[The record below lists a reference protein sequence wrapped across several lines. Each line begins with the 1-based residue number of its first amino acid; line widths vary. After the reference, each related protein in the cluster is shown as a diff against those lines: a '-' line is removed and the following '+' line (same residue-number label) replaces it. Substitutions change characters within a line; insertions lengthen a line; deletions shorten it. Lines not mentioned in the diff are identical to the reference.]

1 MTLPPAS
8 PIPRPSGKP
17 SSNTGWMVV
26 LGGCTGL
33 ILLILFGAT
42 LAMILNLREAALRGA
57 ETTLRHLSLVL
68 AEQADRSLQALDVVL
83 GGIVQ
88 VLPTQGVE
96 DADSFV
102 RQAATEAVHIQLEN
116 QISGM
121 PYVSA
126 ITLIDAHGDLINFS
140 RSWPIPRVNVADRDY
155 FCAMQA
161 DPALN
166 RFLSAP
172 AKNRADGAWTVFLAR
187 RVRTVNGKFVGLVL
201 GAIELH
207 YFEDLYRSVTTSPN
221 DSLTLQRS
229 DGMLLV
235 RYPPSLG
242 IGVGRPV
249 ASSAI
254 PAMNGGHDGVVRAIS
269 PFDGTMRIKAARQ
282 LTNFPLV
289 MVATATEADA
299 LAAWRSTAWTLAVVA
314 LFCAVSITVA
324 AVAIG
329 WWLRHQRELG
339 RESTERAEED
349 RARAQTEA
357 GLLREREQL
366 AEHASRA
373 KSDFLAA
380 MSHEIRTP
388 LNAVLGLAGLLL
400 DGDLADPQRKLVHTI
415 HESGESLL
423 LILNDI
429 LDFSK
434 LDVGQM
440 QFEAM
445 SFSPGTLT
453 EGVASILFPHAASK
467 GLELR
472 IELDPALPAALA
484 GDAGRVRQVLLN
496 LASNAVKFT
505 TTGLVEISA
514 RVASRAGDD
523 VTMEWAVRDT
533 GIGIAPD
540 RLGSLFSPFAQAD
553 SSITRRF
560 GGSGLGLAISKRLV
574 ELMGGAISLDSTPGQ
589 GSIFRF
595 HLTLPLAEAATSVV
609 EPEDGSAALAA
620 QIVRLGRRLR
630 VLFAEDNP
638 TNQFVAQQMLKGFAA
653 QVDVAGNGLEAVEA
667 ASRVAY
673 DVICMDISMPE
684 MDGFAATRAIR
695 ALTGPARTVPII
707 ALTANAF
714 PEDVRA
720 CLDAGMD
727 LFVAKPVSKQVLVA
741 AILRAIGTVAEA
753 VTCAGGDVHDIACD
767 QAALAALIEDL
778 GLDGVSELVN
788 LFIAETTSR
797 LRCMASLDGHTGRLT
812 HEAHTLKGAA
822 GTVCAP
828 RLAGL
833 AAALE
838 ARLRNGGSIGA
849 TEVDGLAAA
858 FAAYVAEVHE
868 AVHLEQAAA

>member
-1 MTLPPAS
+1 MTSPSAS
-8 PIPRPSGKP
+8 PTSHPGATP
-17 SSNTGWMVV
+17 SSDTGWKAV

-42 LAMILNLREAALRGA
+42 FGVILNLREAALRGA

-83 GGIVQ
+83 GGVVQ
-88 VLPTQGVE
+88 ILPSQHVV
-96 DADSFV
+96 DADSFA
-102 RQAATEAVHIQLEN
+102 REAATEAYHTQLEN

-121 PYVSA
+121 PFVSA
-126 ITLIDAHGDLINFS
+126 ITLIDAHGDLINSS
-140 RSWPIPRVNVADRDY
+140 RAWPLPKVNVAERDY
-155 FCAMQA
+155 FRAMQA
-161 DPALN
+161 DPKLE

-172 AKNRADGAWTVFLAR
+172 AKNRADSAWTVFLAR
-187 RVRTVNGKFVGLVL
+187 RVRTANGQFAGLVL

-221 DSLTLQRS
+221 DSLTLQRQ

-235 RYPPSLG
+235 RYPPSPGVG
-242 IGVGRPV
+242 IGQPV
-249 ASSAI
+249 SSNAI
-254 PAMNGGHDGVVRAIS
+254 PAMNGGHTGVIRAVS
-269 PFDGTMRIKAARQ
+269 PFDGTMRIKAAQ
-282 LTNFPLV
+282 LLTNFPLV
-289 MVATATEADA
+289 MVATETEVDA
-299 LAAWRSTAWTLAVVA
+299 LAALWGTVWTLAVVA
-314 LFCAVSITVA
+314 LFCAASIIVA
-324 AVAIG
+324 ALAIG
-329 WWLRHQRELG
+329 RWWHHQRALG
-339 RESTERAEED
+339 RESTERAEGD
-349 RARAQTEA
+349 LARAQAEA
-357 GLLREREQL
+357 DLMREREQL

-400 DGDLADPQRKLVHTI
+400 DGDLADPQRKLVRTI

-434 LDVGQM
+434 LDAGQM

-453 EGVASILFPHAASK
+453 EGVASILFPQVASK

-514 RVASRAGDD
+514 RVASRVGDD
-523 VTMEWAVRDT
+523 ITMEWAVRDT
-533 GIGIAPD
+533 GIGIASD
-540 RLGSLFSPFAQAD
+540 RLKSLFSPFAQAD

-595 HLTLPLAEAATSVV
+595 HLTLPLAEPATSVV
-609 EPEDGSAALAA
+609 ELQDGSTALAA
-620 QIVRLGRRLR
+620 YIARLGRRLR

-638 TNQFVAQQMLKGFAA
+638 TNQFVAQQLLKSFAV

-673 DVICMDISMPE
+673 DMICMDISMPE

-695 ALTGPARTVPII
+695 ALAGPARTVPII

-727 LFVAKPVSKQVLVA
+727 LFVAKPVSRQALVA
-741 AILRAIGTVAEA
+741 AILRAVGGALDPLIS
-753 VTCAGGDVHDIACD
+753 AGRDAHDLACD
-767 QAALAALIEDL
+767 QAALAALTEDI
-778 GLDGVSELVN
+778 GLAGVAELVN
-788 LFIAETTSR
+788 LFIAETKAR
-797 LRCMASLDGHTGRLT
+797 LCRMALLDSNTGRLT
-812 HEAHTLKGAA
+812 HEAHALKGAA

-828 RLAGL
+828 RLAEL

-838 ARLRNGGSIGA
+838 GRLRNGGSIGA
-849 TEVDGLAAA
+849 AEGDGLAAA
-858 FAAYVAEVHE
+858 FTAYVTQVRELVR
-868 AVHLEQAAA
+868 LEPVAA